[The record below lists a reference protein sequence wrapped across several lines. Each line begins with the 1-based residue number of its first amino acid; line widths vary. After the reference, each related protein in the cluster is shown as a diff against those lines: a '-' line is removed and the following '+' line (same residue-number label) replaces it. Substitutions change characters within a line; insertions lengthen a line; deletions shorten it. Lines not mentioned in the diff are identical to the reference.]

1 MCLLGPVVRA
11 WPDAV
16 ERVRALR
23 DSGELLAHADQ
34 FVTKRWGHNGRPAEL
49 LSDLLGPALASK
61 RSRKLRVHLRRPAQ
75 QAADGQP
82 NLKKARF

>member
-16 ERVRALR
+16 KRVRALR
-23 DSGELLAHADQ
+23 DSGELLAHADK
-34 FVTKRWGHNGRPAEL
+34 FVTKRRGHNGRPAEL

-61 RSRKLRVHLRRPAQ
+61 RSHKLRVRLRQPAG

-82 NLKKARF
+82 DPKKARF